1 MSGSD
6 DAERPVRRLGPYELV
21 RQLGRGGFAEVWLGK
36 RTGPGG
42 FESRVAIKTVRIEL
56 RTDPAFQQMFT
67 DEAKL
72 AARINHPNVV
82 SIFEL
87 GEVDDVLYL
96 VMEYITGRPL
106 NVLSYMMQR
115 AGKPIPVGIVMRILA
130 DTCAGLHAAHE
141 LERDGK
147 SLGVIH
153 RDVSPQNILVSDKGT
168 VKLIDFGVAKAND
181 RLAADTTDGHTKGKL
196 RYMAPEQAM
205 ARAVDRRADIWAVGA
220 VAFDLIEGHPPHDG
234 HNDLARLF
242 KLMDKSPPPSFVKEV
257 PKPIAD
263 VIRKAL
269 EPDPDARWATAA
281 EMRTAIEAALDECN
295 LRVTADVVAEFF
307 GVALASP
314 ADDSEEE
321 VQSDG
326 AVLRGRLKRPSMRE
340 AMATIDVPP
349 PDSRD
354 SPARSMETQAELP
367 IIETLSALNTR
378 PHGVPR
384 RASRVVVASVAAAA
398 LVCIG
403 GLVLGLRREPPAT
416 ATPAAQSAP
425 APSSELQAIPEPT
438 ATATAPSPAMA
449 PAGPAATTA
458 SASTADDVAAA
469 APTAAPAPAVTFAV
483 IDRKKPAL
491 PATPAKT
498 SRPRTTKPPAP
509 GAAPSS
515 RPRYDDTIQ

>member
-1 MSGSD
+1 MSSHG
-6 DAERPVRRLGPYELV
+6 AERPVRRLGPYELV
-21 RQLGRGGFAEVWLGK
+21 RPLGRGGFAEVWLGK

-115 AGKPIPVGIVMRILA
+115 AAKPIPVGIIMRILA

-153 RDVSPQNILVSDKGT
+153 RDVSPQNILVSDKGA

-205 ARAVDRRADIWAVGA
+205 ARSVDRRADIWAVGA

-234 HNDLARLF
+234 QNDLARLF
-242 KLMDKSPPPSFVKEV
+242 KLMDKSPPPSFVKDV

-263 VIRKAL
+263 VIKKAL
-269 EPDPDARWATAA
+269 EPDPDSRWSTAA
-281 EMRTAIEAALDECN
+281 EMRIAIEAALDECN
-295 LRVTADVVAEFF
+295 LRITADGIAEFF
-307 GVALASP
+307 GEALSAPS
-314 ADDSEEE
+314 DDEDEE

-326 AVLRGRLKRPSMRE
+326 AVLRHRLKRPSMRE

-349 PDSRD
+349 PESR
-354 SPARSMETQAELP
+354 SAVSRSLETQGEMP

-398 LVCIG
+398 MICICA
-403 GLVLGLRREPPAT
+403 LALGMRREPAST
-416 ATPAAQSAP
+416 TPTTQTTL
-425 APSSELQAIPEPT
+425 APSSDLQAIPEPT
-438 ATATAPSPAMA
+438 AIPGATAPVPVPSPTPM
-449 PAGPAATTA
+449 G
-458 SASTADDVAAA
+458 DDVAAA
-469 APTAAPAPAVTFAV
+469 PPPTAAAGPAPAVAFAV
-483 IDRKKPAL
+483 IDRKKTAAPPA
-491 PATPAKT
+491 APAKT
-498 SRPRTTKPPAP
+498 SRPRQTKPLSPAAP
-509 GAAPSS
+509 PSS